1 MKKVVIFSMIVAC
14 VLSGG
19 SEALSQISVSK
30 KGVMSS
36 NSENENNEPDPAFV
50 PFNPST
56 SLLRKSP
63 QPTNQQ
69 NVSEIEGGLQLV
81 QDIFNRMM
89 NNEYSFALLAS
100 HKYNINGC
108 LGLKVSA
115 GTFKLKFQAPHVE
128 LRQNGEFAVTLKVN
142 RIEFNALK
150 LRMKPCS
157 KPQHITDPC
166 HYGTK
171 FDVGGEATD
180 LRLTAKM
187 KLMTNGLSGT
197 QAFCFLNFDGK
208 IDFEWKIGGIN
219 LKPMQN
225 NLDNLSRDIIEDAL
239 NGGMDDFF
247 LNKFIQMSRQVIP
260 QYYSFCENA
269 YSVQNQIDNVTG
281 AVANNASTPNED
293 SLAGR
298 STVTNLK
305 YEITPATTMRGVLGR
320 LNTQFAPDV
329 DWSIDIR
336 NRENKFITNRSSYSK
351 HGNAQEV
358 APGVYNF
365 EMNHILVENVPI
377 EKGKVTRL
385 KAGILNIV
393 SEGNWELYDE
403 TEKKFRTSGNKPK
416 KFALP
421 VGTYRLKLGGQF
433 YTVVMKDGK
442 EEEF

>member
-1 MKKVVIFSMIVAC
+1 MKKVFIYSMMLLVSISMA
-14 VLSGG
+14 S
-19 SEALSQISVSK
+19 ALSAQIAISK
-30 KGVMSS
+30 KGVISP
-36 NSENENNEPDPAFV
+36 NSENENNEADPPFV
-50 PFNPST
+50 PFNAST
-56 SLLRKSP
+56 SLLKKSP

-69 NVSEIEGGLQLV
+69 NISEVEGGLQLV

-157 KPQHITDPC
+157 KPEHITHPC

-180 LRLTAKM
+180 VSLTAKM
-187 KLMTNGLSGT
+187 KLMTNGLTGT

-208 IDFEWKIGGIN
+208 IDFVWKIGGIN

-247 LNKFIQMSRQVIP
+247 FNKFIQMSRQVIP
-260 QYYSFCENA
+260 QYYSFCEGA
-269 YSVQNQIDNVTG
+269 YSLHNQVGNTTG
-281 AVANNASTPNED
+281 MVANNAGTPQGD
-293 SLAGR
+293 SMSGKKDD
-298 STVTNLK
+298 LK
-305 YEITPATTMRGVLGR
+305 WDITAVPNMKGVLGR
-320 LNTQFAPDV
+320 LNTQFPADV

-336 NRENKFITNRSSYSK
+336 NTENKFITNRSSYSK

-358 APGVYNF
+358 APGTYNF
-365 EMNHILVENVPI
+365 ELNSITVENVPI
-377 EKGKVTRL
+377 EKGKLTRL
-385 KAGILNIV
+385 KTGVLNIV
-393 SEGNWELYDE
+393 SQGNWELYDD
-403 TEKKFRTSGNKPK
+403 TQKKFQTSGNKPK

-421 VGTYRLKLGGQF
+421 VGNYQLKLGGQF
-433 YTVVMKDGK
+433 FPVVIKDGK
-442 EEEF
+442 VEEF